1 MFDEAH
7 GLVEDVRF
15 REAYGTS
22 IRRLLEIR
30 GCTIMFCSATLSP
43 HFMQDFWRHLKID
56 FRPEDSILTVRSPTQ
71 RPNIFYQVLNL
82 GLGAPPP
89 WKNEVAHSQ
98 GQNKR
103 DETSFKTNNDN
114 ACTPS
119 RDS

>member
-56 FRPEDSILTVRSPTQ
+56 FRREDSILTVRSLTQ

-82 GLGAPPP
+82 GLRTPPP
-89 WKNEVAHSQ
+89 RKNKLAHSEW
-98 GQNKR
+98 QNKR
-103 DETSFKTNNDN
+103 IQASIKIVKASGSNL
-114 ACTPS
+114 
-119 RDS
+119 